1 MRLSAKSGNLFAAQV
16 RFKPSKE
23 AFICGHYSLTTGGVS
38 VTVASPRSVPGHN
51 SKHQHQTSY
60 N

>member
-1 MRLSAKSGNLFAAQV
+1 MRLSAESGTHFAAQV

-23 AFICGHYSLTTGGVS
+23 AFICGHSSLTTGGVS
-38 VTVASPRSVPGHN
+38 ATVASPRPAPGHI